1 MTATNTTA
9 IKKPL
14 TPAQQRNKDWKA
26 LCVEL
31 NKSKP
36 AKAAPVTFCNSA
48 KKDHYLGEDLTQAPV
63 RPSADDSLRLPSRM
77 GQRLHYR
84 GGLVTCMAGT
94 PIAPALEYA
103 EA

>member
-14 TPAQQRNKDWKA
+14 TPAQQRNQEFKA

-31 NKSKP
+31 KKAKP

-48 KKDHYLGEDLTQAPV
+48 TSDHYLGEDLTQAPV

-77 GQRLHYR
+77 GERLHYR
-84 GGLVTCMAGT
+84 AGLVTCMAGT

>member
-1 MTATNTTA
+1 MTTTKTTA

-14 TPAQQRNKDWKA
+14 TPAQQRNQEFKA

-31 NKSKP
+31 NKAKP
-36 AKAAPVTFCNSA
+36 AKAAPMTFCNSFT
-48 KKDHYLGEDLTQAPV
+48 KKHYLGEDLTLAPV
-63 RPSADDSLRLPSRM
+63 RPSADDSLSLPSRM

>member
-1 MTATNTTA
+1 MTTTKTTA

-31 NKSKP
+31 NKAKP

-48 KKDHYLGEDLTQAPV
+48 TSDHYLGEDLTQAPV

-84 GGLVTCMAGT
+84 GGQVTCMAGT
-94 PIAPALEYA
+94 PIAPAQQYA
-103 EA
+103 AA